1 MRPEPHRRLIVLLL
15 LALLVP
21 CVVLTVLGVRMIRQ
35 EHELSAKRLADERQ
49 ALTAQARQE
58 LLSRLKRIELQ
69 VQNALGSQPAS
80 QYTHLSVALVA
91 RIAGGRIV
99 LPWEEASI
107 KQESRTAI
115 GAPDFARKI
124 QEGEHQE
131 FRGSQ
136 PDSAAARYQE
146 ALRLAKHPAQTAYAR
161 LLLARAL
168 AKSGRLPEA
177 RFHYLKLVAVPSTLV
192 DDQGVPFR
200 LYAASR
206 LAGEETTPD
215 VLRGLLEEPGWLA
228 PSAYYMIAELVESSA
243 GEAVEL
249 KQAAHARIRD
259 VEQVQA
265 LQSELPNLAAF
276 EHTPD
281 EQPVW
286 TRFGEPAWLL
296 SVTPVLADSP
306 RTLIAV
312 RAERVL
318 GSLPTD
324 RLRFLTAKGPGA
336 WPAGEGFP
344 GLYLA
349 FVPPRN
355 EVSEG
360 WSLRQSFYL
369 AALLLVLTTT
379 LVGAY
384 LLWRDVRRELRMGE
398 MRAQF
403 VSSVSHEL
411 KTPLTAIRMFAETLR
426 MRRWK
431 DEQTQQEYLDT
442 IVNESQRLA
451 RLVDNV
457 LDFSRIERGKRI
469 YNLKPSSL
477 AEVVRAAARA
487 VQYPLGQQG
496 FRLDAEV
503 EDGLPP
509 VRADTDALE
518 QAVLNL
524 LINAM
529 KYSGDA
535 REIGLRLRRVDGRAR
550 IEVSD
555 RGIGIPAEEQKRIF
569 EKFYR
574 APTRENQLIPGTG
587 LGLTLV
593 EHVAKA
599 HGGTV
604 RVESQPGQGSTFSIE
619 LPLGDGQ

>member
-1 MRPEPHRRLIVLLL
+1 MHPEPHRRLIVLLL
-15 LALLVP
+15 MALLVP
-21 CVVLTVLGVRMIRQ
+21 CAVLTLLGVRMIRQ
-35 EHELSAKRLADERQ
+35 ERELSAKRLADERQ
-49 ALTAQARQE
+49 ALTTQVRQE
-58 LLSRLKRIELQ
+58 LLSRLDHIKLQ
-69 VQNALGSQPAS
+69 VRSALHSQPLC
-80 QYTHLSVALVA
+80 QYKHPSVALVA
-91 RIAGGRIV
+91 RIAGRRIV
-99 LPWEEASI
+99 PPWAEASDN
-107 KQESRTAI
+107 EDFRTVM
-115 GAPDFARKI
+115 GAPEFAGKV

-131 FRGSQ
+131 FRQ
-136 PDSAAARYQE
+136 RLPDSAAVQYQE
-146 ALRLAKHPAQTAYAR
+146 ALRLAKHPVQTAYAR

-168 AKSGRLPEA
+168 AKAGRLTEA
-177 RFHYLKLVAVPSTLV
+177 RSQYLKLMAVPTTLV

-206 LAGEETTPD
+206 LAGDATTPV
-215 VLRGLLEEPGWLA
+215 VLRELLEGPGWLT
-228 PSAYYMIAELVESSA
+228 PSAYYLIAELAESSA
-243 GEAVEL
+243 GKAVDLRKEIR
-249 KQAAHARIRD
+249 ARIRD

-265 LQSELPNLAAF
+265 LQSELPNLVAF
-276 EHTPD
+276 ERAPE

-286 TRFGEPAWLL
+286 IRYGEPAWLVN
-296 SVTPVLADSP
+296 VTPVLADSP
-306 RTLIAV
+306 LTVIAV

-318 GSLPTD
+318 ESLPAG

-336 WPAGEGFP
+336 WPAGEGLP

-349 FVPPRN
+349 FVPPLN
-355 EVSEG
+355 EISEG

-379 LVGAY
+379 LIGAY
-384 LLWRDVRRELRMGE
+384 LLWRDVRREWRMGE
-398 MRAQF
+398 LRAQF

-431 DEQTQQEYLDT
+431 DEQIQQEYLDT

-469 YNLKPSSL
+469 YNQRPASL

-496 FRLDAEV
+496 FRLNAEI
-503 EDGLPP
+503 EDGLPA
-509 VRADTDALE
+509 VKVDSDALE
-518 QAVLNL
+518 QAILNL
-524 LINAM
+524 LTNAM
-529 KYSGDA
+529 KYSGDS
-535 REIGLRLRRVDGRAR
+535 RDIGLRLRRVDGRAC

-555 RGIGIPAEEQKRIF
+555 QGIGIPPEEHKRIF

-574 APTRENQLIPGTG
+574 VPTRENQLIPGTG

-593 EHVAKA
+593 EHIAKA
-599 HGGTV
+599 HGGEV
-604 RVESQPGQGSTFSIE
+604 KLESQSGQGSTFSIE
-619 LPLGDGQ
+619 LPLGDER